1 MTGLRVEELTEL
13 THHSLVQYRLPGTGE
28 LIPLLH
34 IVPSKTDTERLLVVS
49 PELADVLSAV
59 ICRIRDDAGAV
70 PLAVTYDYHERV
82 YGPPM
87 PILFQHRVGLENR
100 QISAPA
106 IRKLLDLA
114 LAAAGLTDTAG
125 QPLRLIPHDFRRI
138 FITDAVMNG
147 MPPHIAQLVAGH
159 ADINTTMGYKA
170 VYLEEAINGHRAFLA
185 RRRALRP
192 AGNTGC
198 RPTRNGRNSSATS
211 PAARSRSATAAG
223 PTAPAASTST
233 AASGARCCG
242 PTQPSGPGWPTCATT
257 SRPASAK
264 PSTKAGSAKPK
275 A

>member
-1 MTGLRVEELTEL
+1 MTGIRVEELTEL
-13 THHSLVQYRLPGTGE
+13 THHSLVQYQLPGTGE

-34 IVPSKTDTERLLVVS
+34 IVPSKTDTERLLVVG
-49 PELADVLSAV
+49 PELADVLSAI
-59 ICRIRDDAGAV
+59 ICRIRDDTGAV
-70 PLAVTYDYHERV
+70 PLAVTYDYHERI

-114 LAAAGLTDTAG
+114 LAGAGLADTAG

-170 VYLEEAINGHRAFLA
+170 VYPEKPSPATAPSSPAAA
-185 RRRALRP
+185 RCAP
-192 AGNTGC
+192 AGNTAC
-198 RPTRNGRNSSATS
+198 PPMRNGSSSSATS
-211 PAARSRSATAAG
+211 PAARSRSATAGG

-242 PTQPSGPGWPTCATT
+242 LTRPSGHGWPVCATT

-264 PSTKAGSAKPK
+264 PSAKAGSARLR